1 MSVPRRGVVL
11 KVISPYKVVIN
22 LGRKQGVMKGL
33 KFIIYELGEMINDP
47 QSGKPI
53 EQLEIVKATVE
64 ITNVQEDISTAES
77 LTVEK
82 KFYNPRMGPYPST
95 IEVKERLPVG
105 EMQEPKINPICVGDL
120 IRQLF

>member
-1 MSVPRRGVVL
+1 MSVPKRGVVL
-11 KVISPYKVVIN
+11 KVISPYKVVIS
-22 LGRKQGVMKGL
+22 LGRKQGVVKGM
-33 KFIIYELGEMINDP
+33 KFIIYEPGEMINDP

-64 ITNVQEDISTAES
+64 ITNVQEEISTAES

-82 KFYNPRMGPYPST
+82 KFYPPRMGPYPPT
-95 IEVKERLPVG
+95 MEVKERLPVG
-105 EMQEPKINPICVGDL
+105 EIQEPKINPICARDL